1 MSTVHI
7 AIEGISGSGK
17 TDLGS
22 LLEKPPLLFSFTRG
36 VEFQSGV
43 PEVKF
48 FKERADQNPFLK
60 DFYESGMKESLAFA
74 SQMFYLNARFVT
86 NMNIKSYNGIALEDR
101 SIFGDLIFAKNL
113 YDIGKLSRDAF
124 NEYCRHRDSLIK
136 IYDIKEP
143 DGIIFLDIN
152 IDTCLN
158 DRLKKRKTGE
168 SLDYDY
174 WNGILNQYRDEFKKI
189 SERIPTIWI
198 DANTD
203 FIKNENYVKDVAKKA
218 NALLKKIIHKKKR
231 DEAIVQEKLPLK
243 EKEISIKLKKSV
255 QKSLL

>member
-1 MSTVHI
+1 MAFLHI

-22 LLEKPPLLFSFTRG
+22 LLEKPPLVFSFTRG
-36 VEFQSGV
+36 IQFENGV

-48 FKERADQNPFLK
+48 FRERVDQNPFLK
-60 DFYESGMKESLAFA
+60 DFYESGMKESYAFA

-86 NMNIKSYNGIALEDR
+86 NMNIKGYNGIALEDR

-113 YDIGKLSRDAF
+113 CTIGKLSKEAF
-124 NEYCRHRDSLIK
+124 DEYCRHRKK
-136 IYDIKEP
+136 IMEVYDIKEP

-158 DRLKKRKTGE
+158 ERLKKRKTGE

-174 WNGILNQYRDEFKKI
+174 WNGLLIQYREEFKKI
-189 SERIPTIWI
+189 CERIPSIWI

-203 FIKNENYVKDVAKKA
+203 FLKNENYVKNVAKKA
-218 NALLKKIIHKKKR
+218 NFLLKRILEKRKREESII
-231 DEAIVQEKLPLK
+231 QEKLNV
-243 EKEISIKLKKSV
+243 EGRSIKTTQGHLF
-255 QKSLL
+255 